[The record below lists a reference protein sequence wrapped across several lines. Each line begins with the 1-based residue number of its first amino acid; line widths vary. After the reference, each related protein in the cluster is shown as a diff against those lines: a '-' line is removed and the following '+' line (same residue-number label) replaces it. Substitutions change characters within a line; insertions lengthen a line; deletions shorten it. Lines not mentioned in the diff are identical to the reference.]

1 MGLALRRPLVTRT
14 FLHMKSSSVAARSAF
29 TLIEL
34 LTVIAIIS
42 ILMAMLFPMI
52 GNAKEGA
59 RKAKAKQ
66 DCLAIVHA
74 VESYYTEYGQY
85 PKMDPAAAVP
95 AGGIPDE
102 KAGDIAASMPN
113 RNSALFNT
121 LRAIDETPNASQAQN
136 PKRQVFFAA
145 NAVNNTAKPKEGF
158 LEASGTASGNK
169 GSFYDPGGCEYN
181 IVIDANPDNILS
193 LDDQSPDDF
202 TADNAPRTSVG
213 AFSLGKD
220 KMLGKKGDRKYK

>member
-1 MGLALRRPLVTRT
+1 
-14 FLHMKSSSVAARSAF
+14 MKSSSVAARSAF

-74 VESYYTEYGQY
+74 VESYNTEYGQF
-85 PKMDPAAAVP
+85 PKMDPTAAAP
-95 AGGIPDE
+95 ATGAVDE

-113 RNSALFNT
+113 RNSAVFNT
-121 LRAIDETPNASQAQN
+121 LRAID
-136 PKRQVFFAA
+136 
-145 NAVNNTAKPKEGF
+145 
-158 LEASGTASGNK
+158 
-169 GSFYDPGGCEYN
+169 
-181 IVIDANPDNILS
+181 DAEHLFER
-193 LDDQSPDDF
+193 L
-202 TADNAPRTSVG
+202 V
-213 AFSLGKD
+213 LGKLEPAEIAG
-220 KMLGKKGDRKYK
+220 MLIALRMKGETAEEMIGATPPVALCQGVS

>member
-1 MGLALRRPLVTRT
+1 
-14 FLHMKSSSVAARSAF
+14 MKSSSVAARSAF

-74 VESYYTEYGQY
+74 VESYNTEYGQF
-85 PKMDPAAAVP
+85 PKMDPTAAAP
-95 AGGIPDE
+95 ATGAVDE

-113 RNSALFNT
+113 RNSAVFNT
-121 LRAIDETPNASQAQN
+121 LRAIDDTPNGSNAQN
-136 PKRQVFFAA
+136 PKRQVFFSA

-158 LEASGTASGNK
+158 VEVSGTANGNK
-169 GSFYDPGGCEYN
+169 GSLYDPWGSEYN
-181 IVIDANPDNILS
+181 IVIDSNSDNILS
-193 LDDQSPDDF
+193 LEEQYPDF
-202 TADNAPRTSVG
+202 VADNAPRVAVG

-220 KMLGKKGDRKYK
+220 KKLGKGGNQKYKDGADYSDDIVSWAGH